1 MERKT
6 QGMVVL
12 PGMVSV
18 LRRYLGEYE
27 GGRYTTLMDFLPVFP
42 KQLRVAAKIVTL

>member
-6 QGMVVL
+6 NGMVIL

-18 LRRYLGEYE
+18 LRRYQNEVE
-27 GGRYTTLMDFLPVFP
+27 KGRYKDLLDFLPVFP
-42 KQLRVAAKIVTL
+42 KQLRVANKIVTL